1 MMPQVFNRSTFELS
15 FLLRRALTEARRQT
29 LVGLG
34 STFSG
39 KSGVTHTSLV
49 DEKLS

>member
-15 FLLRRALTEARRQT
+15 FLLRQALTEARRQT
-29 LVGLG
+29 LVGSG
-34 STFSG
+34 SMFSD

-49 DEKLS
+49 GEKLS